1 MTSKRRS
8 KGKGGKSPPPTDYSV
23 GYGRPPIASRFQ
35 PGVSGNARGR
45 PKGTKNLKT
54 QVEEAMTASIP
65 IQVGAKTKRVSRIAG
80 VVLRQLQKALMG
92 DGPAAITVIKM
103 ASQLGLLQDSA
114 GNSGEIALSREDQ
127 QILDE
132 LIARTRKN

>member
-1 MTSKRRS
+1 MTSKGRS
-8 KGKGGKSPPPTDYSV
+8 KRGKSPAPIDYSV

-103 ASQLGLLQDSA
+103 ALQLGLLQDSA
-114 GNSGEIALSREDQ
+114 GNSGEVALSREEE
-127 QILDE
+127 QILSE
-132 LIARTRKN
+132 LIARSRKRG